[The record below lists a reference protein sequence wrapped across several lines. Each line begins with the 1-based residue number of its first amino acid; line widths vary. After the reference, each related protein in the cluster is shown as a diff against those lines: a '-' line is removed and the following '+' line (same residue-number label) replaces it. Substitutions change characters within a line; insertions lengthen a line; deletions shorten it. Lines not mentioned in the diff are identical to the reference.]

1 MYTNPLQFE
10 IEYECTEH
18 LIHGARACG
27 GAAAAPLAARDIA
40 PPFFSQRRAD
50 AETRRRC
57 ATAADLEW
65 KITYVGS
72 AEDDRYDQARSR
84 LLACASLAP
93 FILFACHVGAS
104 RLRAPWRR
112 RSRIRAPQVL
122 DSVLVGPVTPGPF
135 RFVFQARGGACAR
148 PRAPGF

>member
-27 GAAAAPLAARDIA
+27 GVAAAPLAARDISA
-40 PPFFSQRRAD
+40 ALFSDCAKRT

-84 LLACASLAP
+84 AAARLCFACAV
-93 FILFACHVGAS
+93 LFARLSVSCWRTAAWARRGAAAHAS
-104 RLRAPWRR
+104 ARR
-112 RSRIRAPQVL
+112 RCW
-122 DSVLVGPVTPGPF
+122 T
-135 RFVFQARGGACAR
+135 ACWWAL
-148 PRAPGF
+148 